1 MYRGHMAHKKIILS
15 LLTLSIFIT
24 IAFLVVKSNP
34 LWIDSHLRTAIYAH
48 RSDFLT
54 AIFIPITYMGNWQT
68 ISLLCLV
75 FLLLPGTRIKL
86 GIPLSI
92 VASLSAILQKLLKSL
107 FQRERP
113 DVLLHL
119 IEQGGHS
126 FPSGHSMTGLIFY
139 GFLIFLCRREIKN
152 RTVSTAITIL
162 LSLLIFFIG
171 FSRIYLGVHYP
182 SDVLGGWAI
191 GAFLLLLLTTAVLSL
206 KGKG

>member
-1 MYRGHMAHKKIILS
+1 MYREHIHPKKIILS

-24 IAFLVVKSNP
+24 IAFLVMKSEP
-34 LWIDSHLRTAIYAH
+34 LWIDSNLRAAIYFY

-54 AIFIPITYMGNWQT
+54 AVLIPITYMGNWQT
-68 ISLLCLV
+68 ITFLCII
-75 FLLLPGTRIKL
+75 FLLLPGSRMRL
-86 GIPLSI
+86 GIPLSMA
-92 VASLSAILQKLLKSL
+92 ASLSAILQKLLKSL

-139 GFLIFLCRREIKN
+139 GFLIFLCRRQVKN
-152 RTVSTAITIL
+152 RTVSNVITIL
-162 LSLLIFFIG
+162 LSSLIFLIG

-191 GAFLLLLLTTAVLSL
+191 GSFILLILTTAVLAL